1 MSLLDNYLYNCA
13 RTFVMHVSSVL
24 ILLFFISCFFFFF
37 FFEAQKGVVG
47 RSVA

>member
-13 RTFVMHVSSVL
+13 RTFVLHVSSVL

-37 FFEAQKGVVG
+37 FEAQKGVVG